1 MYRVVEVDT
10 LKYDITPSCTPP
22 HNVNGCFVAAQR
34 ERHRHAESVQR
45 YELLQRFN
53 NNIVFHPRRLAS
65 LKTNNDD
72 SIYVHQKYD
81 DVNFRIKYD
90 FIE

>member
-22 HNVNGCFVAAQR
+22 HNVNGCFVAAQI
-34 ERHRHAESVQR
+34 ERHRHAESEQR

-53 NNIVFHPRRLAS
+53 NNVFHPRRLAS

-81 DVNFRIKYD
+81 DVNFHIKYD

>member
-1 MYRVVEVDT
+1 MSTAALSLHKENDTDT
-10 LKYDITPSCTPP
+10 LKVYNDTS
-22 HNVNGCFVAAQR
+22 F
-34 ERHRHAESVQR
+34 S
-45 YELLQRFN
+45 QRFN
-53 NNIVFHPRRLAS
+53 NNVFHPRRLAS

-81 DVNFRIKYD
+81 DVNFHIKYD